1 MHSASIWAGLLGC
14 AGLASGCLLPEERE
28 GLPRIVPRAAAADNG
43 APIGTGDRFSGGSVT
58 PQGLG
63 TQASSAS
70 ISTILSVAEIK
81 SGFEGLA
88 NTYGLE
94 TFTTPYKTYNG
105 ATIYGG
111 KVGGTGTCDK
121 AYRVYLNGG
130 IHARERGS
138 SDGVLY
144 FIADLLNANK
154 TGSGLTYGSK
164 SYTNAQVKT
173 ALAAGIVFVPLS
185 NPDGVAYDQSSN
197 SCWRKNRNPAS
208 STGSASSIGVDLNR
222 NFDFLWDFT
231 KKFASSAQS
240 SVASTSPSSETYH
253 GSSIPGL
260 LHSCLPFPW
269 ILLTSDQEQR
279 RSPSLR
285 HSLSSGSWIRTLLSV
300 GLSTCTRM
308 LETCFTAGE
317 ATRTRTSTAIS
328 TSLTLRMMDTTRKSM
343 LQRMRFSSSSFYIG
357 NGCSALTRP
366 RRGILS
372 DTPGSGKAYGEY
384 TPSAEST
391 ANVQAA
397 DRMASA
403 MSTARGRSYTSMQ
416 AAALYPTSGASDDYS
431 YSRHFANPSLNLVH
445 GYTVEF
451 GFGNSA
457 ASCPFY
463 PTVAQYNTNL
473 REVGAGFMEFVL
485 AATDLGLGGGC

>member
-43 APIGTGDRFSGGSVT
+43 APIGTGDRFSGGSIA

-121 AYRVYLNGG
+121 AYRVYFNGG

-260 LHSCLPFPW
+260 LHSCHSFPRSS
-269 ILLTSDQEQR
+269 LTSDQEQR

-285 HSLSSGSWIRTLLSV
+285 HSLLSGSWIRTQLSV

-308 LETCFTAGE
+308 RETYFTVGE

-328 TSLTLRMMDTTRKSM
+328 TSLTLRMMDTTRK
-343 LQRMRFSSSSFYIG
+343 
-357 NGCSALTRP
+357 
-366 RRGILS
+366 
-372 DTPGSGKAYGEY
+372 
-384 TPSAEST
+384 
-391 ANVQAA
+391 
-397 DRMASA
+397 
-403 MSTARGRSYTSMQ
+403 
-416 AAALYPTSGASDDYS
+416 
-431 YSRHFANPSLNLVH
+431 
-445 GYTVEF
+445 
-451 GFGNSA
+451 
-457 ASCPFY
+457 
-463 PTVAQYNTNL
+463 
-473 REVGAGFMEFVL
+473 
-485 AATDLGLGGGC
+485 